1 MWLVYCFTVA
11 VILNLDLGRTS
22 CVYSLEIVIALKI
35 KYSLNGEMFILVLR
49 KLKELR
55 LYLRVFGAV
64 WGTKKYFHLGSKFVD
79 TSVFNF
85 RVFLSL

>member
-1 MWLVYCFTVA
+1 
-11 VILNLDLGRTS
+11 
-22 CVYSLEIVIALKI
+22 
-35 KYSLNGEMFILVLR
+35 MFILVLR
-49 KLKELR
+49 KFKELR